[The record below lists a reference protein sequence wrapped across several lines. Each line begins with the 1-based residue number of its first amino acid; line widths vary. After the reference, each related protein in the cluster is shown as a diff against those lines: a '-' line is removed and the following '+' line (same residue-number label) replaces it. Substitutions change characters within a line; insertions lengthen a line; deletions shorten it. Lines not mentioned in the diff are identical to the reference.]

1 MLKLRIINI
10 RQMEI
15 LAIRFL
21 LLCKD
26 NFIKINL
33 IYFNLSSVLVIW
45 ETTGLRV
52 LGTKITKTE
61 ITSSSIIVM
70 PEWGHWIK
78 IAQIFQDLLLAFLYS
93 LKSTKLPKWV
103 KTQRTPYS
111 SVSMPRWYK
120 FNKSFQIS
128 NRQQGRSGGGK
139 IVRERRSERV
149 LSWHSVFYIW
159 QEVGPMK
166 S

>member
-70 PEWGHWIK
+70 PE
-78 IAQIFQDLLLAFLYS
+78 
-93 LKSTKLPKWV
+93 
-103 KTQRTPYS
+103 
-111 SVSMPRWYK
+111 
-120 FNKSFQIS
+120 
-128 NRQQGRSGGGK
+128 
-139 IVRERRSERV
+139 
-149 LSWHSVFYIW
+149 
-159 QEVGPMK
+159 MK
-166 S
+166 